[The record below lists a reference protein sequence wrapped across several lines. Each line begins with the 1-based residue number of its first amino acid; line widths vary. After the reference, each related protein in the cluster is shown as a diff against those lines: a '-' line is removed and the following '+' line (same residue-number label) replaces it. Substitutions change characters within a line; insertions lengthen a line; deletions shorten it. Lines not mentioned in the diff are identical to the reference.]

1 MNQQIYEEAAEWLA
15 ELSSR
20 PDAATQERFDQ
31 WLATSPEHVRAYL
44 ECTAISE
51 MAEVGPRAAPQ
62 EIEALIERA
71 RQSSAAN
78 VIPLA
83 PLHSASEATAPK
95 RDDIGN
101 AFRPMRS
108 SRSIR
113 FAAAAAAMVAMIGAS
128 VGYVMT
134 RDVYTTA
141 VGEQRSILLSDGS
154 TIDMNGRSKVRV
166 RLGAEKR
173 AVDLM
178 EGEALFRVAKD
189 TERPF
194 VVSAD
199 HARVRAVGTAFAINR
214 RQRELL
220 VTVVDGTVA
229 ISAPVIPSGS
239 VGRGASPNDEPTAP
253 TETGSAHP
261 VLSPASD
268 EVLLNAGQQLALSFA
283 ATGAGSALPQPRS
296 VDVDNAIAWTRRRLV
311 FDSTP
316 IEDVA
321 AEFNRHS
328 SRTLVIQGNGLADF
342 NISGAFS
349 STDVQPLLRFLRAQP
364 GVEVIEE
371 QDRIV
376 IAHR

>member
-15 ELSSR
+15 ELRSR
-20 PDAATQERFDQ
+20 SDAPTQQRFDQ
-31 WLATSPEHVRAYL
+31 WLTASPEHVSAYL
-44 ECTAISE
+44 ECAAIAE
-51 MAEVGPRAAPQ
+51 MVEGGPRATPQ

-78 VIPLA
+78 VVALA
-83 PLHSASEATAPK
+83 PMHSTSEATASK
-95 RDDIGN
+95 RDDTGS
-101 AFRPMRS
+101 AFSSMRS
-108 SRSIR
+108 SRRVR
-113 FAAAAAAMVAMIGAS
+113 FAAAAALMVAIIGAS
-128 VGYVMT
+128 LGYFMT
-134 RDVYTTA
+134 RNVYTTA

-154 TIDMNGRSKVRV
+154 TIDLNGRSKVRV
-166 RLGAEKR
+166 RLGAERR
-173 AVDLM
+173 AVELM

-189 TERPF
+189 KERPF

-199 HARVRAVGTAFAINR
+199 HAHVRAVGTAFAINR

-229 ISAPVIPSGS
+229 VSAPVLPPRSAGS
-239 VGRGASPNDEPTAP
+239 GASSDNPRTAL

-261 VLSPASD
+261 ALSPASD
-268 EVLLNAGQQLALSFA
+268 EILLNAGQQISLAFA
-283 ATGAGSALPQPRS
+283 ATGANSAPQPRA

-316 IEDVA
+316 IEDVV

-328 SRTLVIQGNGLADF
+328 SRTLVIQGEGLAAF
-342 NISGAFS
+342 HISGAFS
-349 STDVQPLLRFLRAQP
+349 STDVRPFVRFLRTQP

-371 QDRIV
+371 PDRIV
-376 IAHR
+376 IVHR